1 MPNGPLESRFEI
13 IKKLHSGGMGE
24 VFLARDRVKFVGE
37 PLVLKSIHP
46 FLREI
51 DEFMAMFRQEA
62 EIAAILRHPNIVSA
76 LEYGTDEE
84 EPFILMRY
92 YESLPLN
99 SFISLTFAQRF
110 ASGSDSARDLRLSLA
125 AVILCDVCDALSY
138 IHNRSGGDGESLNI
152 VHRDVNPQNILVCRD
167 GTIRLCDFGIAKWA
181 ASDMKTR
188 PGVYKGKFAY
198 MAKEQLA
205 GEAADCRADLFA
217 LGAVAYEMITG
228 QAAMPTRKMEDLFS
242 PREGAYRLI
251 RENLQT
257 FPTDLSDIILRLLE
271 REREKRPENAVSAK
285 KIFAKFI
292 GGDESELRR
301 RLTSLVEASQ
311 R

>member
-1 MPNGPLESRFEI
+1 MADRLESRFEI

-24 VFLARDRVKFVGE
+24 VFLARDRVRFAGE
-37 PLVLKSIHP
+37 LLVLKIIHP

-62 EIAAILRHPNIVSA
+62 EIAATLNHPNIVNA

-92 YESLPLN
+92 YDSLPLN
-99 SFISLTFAQRF
+99 RFISLTFSQRF
-110 ASGSDSARDLRLSLA
+110 ASGLNSPRDLRLGLA

-138 IHNRSGGDGESLNI
+138 IHARTGSDGKSLNI
-152 VHRDVNPQNILVCRD
+152 VHRDVTPQNILICRD
-167 GTIRLCDFGIAKWA
+167 GAARLCDFGIAKWA

-198 MAKEQLA
+198 MAKEQLT
-205 GEAADCRADLFA
+205 GEAVDYRADLFA
-217 LGAVAYEMITG
+217 LGAAAYEMVTG

-242 PREGAYRLI
+242 SREGAYRLI

-257 FPTDLSDIILRLLE
+257 FPPDLNDIILRLME
-271 REREKRPENAVSAK
+271 RERENRPESAEEAK
-285 KIFAKFI
+285 KVFKKLIE
-292 GGDESELRR
+292 DEPEIRR
-301 RLTSLVEASQ
+301 RLVGLIEAPE